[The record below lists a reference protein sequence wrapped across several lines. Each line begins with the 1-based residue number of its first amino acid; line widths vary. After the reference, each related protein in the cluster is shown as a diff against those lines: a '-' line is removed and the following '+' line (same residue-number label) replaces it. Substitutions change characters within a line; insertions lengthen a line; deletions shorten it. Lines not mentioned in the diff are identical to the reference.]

1 MFSSWKLLSSS
12 ESTSNS
18 HTIAASLSTATS
30 STTPILN
37 QIQQQIQQHELLTQR
52 IWFSIGVVLEVAVD
66 EEAAVVWKLEADSLE
81 ISAKVEE
88 VAVVGAEV
96 GVGRVGAI

>member
-1 MFSSWKLLSSS
+1 MPFLANISS

-18 HTIAASLSTATS
+18 HAIATS

-37 QIQQQIQQHELLTQR
+37 QIRCVKSSCRWICCC

-66 EEAAVVWKLEADSLE
+66 EEAAVVWELEVDSLE
-81 ISAKVEE
+81 ISTIVEE
-88 VAVVGAEV
+88 VAVVG
-96 GVGRVGAI
+96 VGRALFNGAK

>member
-1 MFSSWKLLSSS
+1 M
-12 ESTSNS
+12 
-18 HTIAASLSTATS
+18 
-30 STTPILN
+30 
-37 QIQQQIQQHELLTQR
+37 QQQIQQHELLTQR

-66 EEAAVVWKLEADSLE
+66 EVAVVWELEVDSLD
-81 ISAKVEE
+81 ISAIVEE

>member
-1 MFSSWKLLSSS
+1 MR
-12 ESTSNS
+12 
-18 HTIAASLSTATS
+18 S

-52 IWFSIGVVLEVAVD
+52 IWFSIGVEVAVD
-66 EEAAVVWKLEADSLE
+66 EEAALVWELEVDSLE
-81 ISAKVEE
+81 ISAIVEE

>member
-1 MFSSWKLLSSS
+1 MISGGTNLPPFSCRRVNK
-12 ESTSNS
+12 
-18 HTIAASLSTATS
+18 
-30 STTPILN
+30 
-37 QIQQQIQQHELLTQR
+37 IQQQIQQHELLTQR

-66 EEAAVVWKLEADSLE
+66 EEAAIVWELEVDSLE
-81 ISAKVEE
+81 ISAIVEE